1 MGKMGASGQ
10 ANPKNDRIIAIIGAV
25 VAITVAVI
33 GCVNAV
39 AVAGIDPFASWLMS
53 RTPVATDT
61 ASPVPV
67 IVTDTPLPPVV
78 VPTEVYAPGV
88 PAAGEDWKGD
98 CIQSQQWKIYPTVT
112 AEVDGQGCYQQP
124 VWQSMY
130 TRDGG
135 LSIFAQPKALVS
147 SEEYGFFTR
156 LPQKGRVSVVLDL
169 DKIDNGQVWFGVFSG
184 AGVHD
189 TDGVLLVAP
198 PGDSK
203 SHAFA
208 LKDISKNNTEKDIVV
223 SKIYNSSTGTYRLG
237 FDLQYGSITAIVE
250 DATLTP
256 IPFTSVE
263 RWLFVGYR
271 AKLSVSNGT
280 ADIQALFS
288 NLVIQ

>member
-1 MGKMGASGQ
+1 MGRSGQ
-10 ANPKNDRIIAIIGAV
+10 SNPKSDRIIAIIGAV
-25 VAITVAVI
+25 VAITVAII

-39 AVAGIDPFASWLMS
+39 AVAGIDPFATWLMS
-53 RTPVATDT
+53 RTPIATDP
-61 ASPVPV
+61 ASPVPT

-78 VPTEVYAPGV
+78 MISTATYMSGV
-88 PAAGEDWKGD
+88 PAAGEDWKED
-98 CIQSQQWKIYPTVT
+98 CIQSQQWKVYPMV
-112 AEVDGQGCYQQP
+112 AVDVDAQGCYQQP

-130 TRDGG
+130 TRDEG

-147 SEEYGFFTR
+147 SEEYGFFTP
-156 LPQKGRVSVVLDL
+156 LPQKGTVNISLDL
-169 DKIDNGQVWFGVFSG
+169 DKIENGQVWFGVFSDPS
-184 AGVHD
+184 VHD

-198 PGDSK
+198 PGDTR

-223 SKIYNSSTGTYRLG
+223 SKVYNSPSGVYRLG
-237 FDLQYGSITAIVE
+237 FNMQYGSITAVVE
-250 DATLTP
+250 DASLTP

-288 NLVIQ
+288 NLVIE